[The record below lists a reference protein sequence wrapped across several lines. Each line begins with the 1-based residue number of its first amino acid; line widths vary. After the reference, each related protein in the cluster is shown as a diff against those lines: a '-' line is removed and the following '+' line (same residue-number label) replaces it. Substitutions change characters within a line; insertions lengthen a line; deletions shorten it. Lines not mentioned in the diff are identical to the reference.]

1 MIFRSKLF
9 ELQSL
14 VKRVSIIYG
23 GVWWKST
30 GMSPSLHSPHSLVSQ
45 NVKRFSSGWW
55 CRLNEDNINKMN
67 CSLFFASH
75 YSCTPFCSVMDWNE
89 LKLYREHIVHWFTVA
104 ARLGHSYATNFVGRS
119 QSVFS
124 KGAKLS
130 GIRDIFFNFSTPPH
144 YLGLKKLT
152 VKYVNSLFVGRR
164 GSKPGHK
171 KRTALLRNENW

>member
-9 ELQSL
+9 ELHFLVQLFYAALLEIKYWLLRHKFTSL
-14 VKRVSIIYG
+14 AKRICKIYG

-89 LKLYREHIVHWFTVA
+89 LKLYKEHIVHWFTVA
-104 ARLGHSYATNFVGRS
+104 ARLGHSYAINFVGRY
-119 QSVFS
+119 QSMFS

-130 GIRDIFFNFSTPPH
+130 GIPDIFSILVH
-144 YLGLKKLT
+144 H
-152 VKYVNSLFVGRR
+152 RII
-164 GSKPGHK
+164 
-171 KRTALLRNENW
+171 